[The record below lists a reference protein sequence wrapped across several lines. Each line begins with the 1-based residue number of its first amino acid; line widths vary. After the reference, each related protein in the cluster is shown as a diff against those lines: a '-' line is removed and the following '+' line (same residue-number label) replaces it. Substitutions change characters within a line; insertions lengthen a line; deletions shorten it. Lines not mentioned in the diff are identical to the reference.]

1 MILSCSSKFPN
12 GKQRLACS
20 LKLERRPCWCTSTPR
35 CLENLLALTA
45 KRSSEASAG
54 SQLLG
59 SIFFWTF
66 FSVKEPT
73 LRFQNFHIIARLLTE
88 DIDLVEKLAACPCIA
103 LGAQSVEKVRCS
115 VPAEGVVVAVVDPLS
130 VGPKLF
136 KEASKQ
142 SVWLMFNEKSVRE
155 RKQIVRAGAYSQQ
168 MLCNLYSEK
177 PLSLTM
183 PEVERK
189 IYPGFSHGDV
199 IGYISCLGPSKLW
212 RVPRLVV
219 LSFSCLSC
227 QI

>member
-66 FSVKEPT
+66 FSVKEST
-73 LRFQNFHIIARLLTE
+73 LQFQNFHIIARLLTE

-103 LGAQSVEKVRCS
+103 LGAQSVDKVRCS

-136 KEASKQ
+136 KQ

-168 MLCNLYSEK
+168 MLCNS
-177 PLSLTM
+177 T
-183 PEVERK
+183 VR
-189 IYPGFSHGDV
+189 SH
-199 IGYISCLGPSKLW
+199 
-212 RVPRLVV
+212 
-219 LSFSCLSC
+219 
-227 QI
+227 

>member
-1 MILSCSSKFPN
+1 M
-12 GKQRLACS
+12 
-20 LKLERRPCWCTSTPR
+20 
-35 CLENLLALTA
+35 
-45 KRSSEASAG
+45 
-54 SQLLG
+54 
-59 SIFFWTF
+59 
-66 FSVKEPT
+66 
-73 LRFQNFHIIARLLTE
+73 
-88 DIDLVEKLAACPCIA
+88 
-103 LGAQSVEKVRCS
+103 
-115 VPAEGVVVAVVDPLS
+115 AVVDQLS

-219 LSFSCLSC
+219 LSFECLSC
-227 QI
+227 QIIVSVFQNIFAAPLSGRTSSTSLAAGTCSFRPTQASKATASRQRMRQELESLRACSVAPCCRSSTTWRWSIP